1 MPLHSSLC
9 RSQMKKK
16 KKETEAMRA
25 EIVPKVTQLGCA
37 QVENRARVCWSA
49 ERVRE
54 PMMAI
59 STDSLKK
66 W

>member
-1 MPLHSSLC
+1 
-9 RSQMKKK
+9 
-16 KKETEAMRA
+16 MRA